1 MFTLTINPILVSI
14 GPIAIRY
21 YGLVYS
27 IGFLFTY
34 FYLRFQIKKKKLH
47 ISLDQLDTLIIAV
60 ILGVVVGGRLG
71 EYIFWQPKVLLSNPL
86 QILKI
91 WQGGMSFHGGI
102 IGVAL
107 ATWWFCK
114 KYKVKF
120 YELTDQ
126 FVIPASLTLAFGRAA
141 NFINQELVGRVTNVP
156 WCVHFVNAPNPADRI
171 GCRHPSQLYETV
183 KNLAIFFI
191 LLAHEQG
198 QQLRK
203 KYRDG
208 YLTWL
213 FVLLYGVFRTIA
225 NIWRDEITWFFGIFG
240 TGQLM
245 SLAMAIIALVILLK
259 FYWLRKEKAKHKQHI
274 THHKPEHKRKTK
286 TKGKNR
292 RRKA

>member
-1 MFTLTINPILVSI
+1 MFSLTINPILVSI
-14 GPIAIRY
+14 GPLSIRY
-21 YGLVYS
+21 YGLVYAL
-27 IGFLFTY
+27 GFLFTY
-34 FYLRFQIKKKKLH
+34 FYLQFQIKKKRLH
-47 ISLDQLDTLIIAV
+47 ITLDQLDTLIIAV
-60 ILGVVVGGRLG
+60 IIGVVLGGRLG

-86 QILKI
+86 QVLKI

-120 YELTDQ
+120 YELTDN

-156 WCVHFVNAPNPADRI
+156 WCVHFVNAPNPTDRI

-191 LLAHEQG
+191 LLAHEQR

-213 FVLLYGVFRTIA
+213 FVLLYGLFRTVA
-225 NIWRDEITWFFGIFG
+225 NIWRDETRWVFGIFG

-245 SLAMAIIALVILLK
+245 SIIMAIITLVILFK
-259 FYWLRKEKAKHKQHI
+259 FYWFHKEKQKYRQHN
-274 THHKPEHKRKTK
+274 TDQKKEHKKKSTVKKGRTKRK
-286 TKGKNR
+286 
-292 RRKA
+292 